1 MCDLIN
7 LIQNDCLERNKT
19 KLDTPLPQSSSNG
32 YKNKC
37 RIDRMNRK
45 KRQEDIEQAQ
55 NLCIAVYVMQCN
67 TISNMILKFFGKR
80 SNPRLLGPPINFC

>member
-37 RIDRMNRK
+37 RTDRMNRK
-45 KRQEDIEQAQ
+45 RRQEDKEQAQ

-67 TISNMILKFFGKR
+67 TISNMILSIANGSFKT
-80 SNPRLLGPPINFC
+80 INNANLAG